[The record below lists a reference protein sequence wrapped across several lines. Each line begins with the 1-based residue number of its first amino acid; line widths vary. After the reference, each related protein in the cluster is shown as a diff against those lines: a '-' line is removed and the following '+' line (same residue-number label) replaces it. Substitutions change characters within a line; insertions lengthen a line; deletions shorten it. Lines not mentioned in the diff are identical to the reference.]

1 MGTYNLAAITKRI
14 YGSGFS
20 FFNLKTLKDILEI
33 KKEAALFLVVKKLIK
48 TGILIKI
55 EKNKY
60 LLEGAKTSDFAL
72 ANFLYQSSYVS
83 FESALNFYGILS
95 QFPYEISSAT
105 ARRTVKKE
113 FQDKVFTYTRIKKDL
128 FWGYEK
134 KQGFIIALP
143 EKALADQLYLSSKGY
158 KRMNLDEYNLEIISA
173 PKLKKYLDQYPKTRQ
188 FKSVLRGLGEYIR
201 SRRDKSLLHPS
212 L

>member
-1 MGTYNLAAITKRI
+1 METYNLAVITKKI
-14 YGSGFS
+14 YESGFS
-20 FFNLKTLKDILEI
+20 FFNSKTLKDILEI
-33 KKEAALFLVVKKLIK
+33 EKETALFLIIKKLIK
-48 TGILIKI
+48 AEVLIRI

-60 LLEGAKTSDFAL
+60 LLKGAKLNDFTL
-72 ANFLYQSSYVS
+72 ANFLYQPSYIS

-95 QFPYEISSAT
+95 QFPYEVSNAT
-105 ARRTVKKE
+105 TKKTAKKE

-158 KRMNLDEYNLEIISA
+158 KRINLDEYNLEIISVSR
-173 PKLKKYLDQYPKTRQ
+173 LKKYLNKYPKTKQ
-188 FKSVLRGLGEYIR
+188 FKSALRVLGEYIR
-201 SRRDKSLLHPS
+201 S
-212 L
+212 